1 MYLESREGNRRP
13 LCQFI
18 VFLAHHVGEI
28 KLARL
33 PALLLLSK
41 IQRVVNS
48 LATKTANVVN
58 FICFLSIHQV
68 THAGAKLKIGIQ
80 SLSDY

>member
-1 MYLESREGNRRP
+1 MYLDSSEGNRRP
-13 LCQFI
+13 LRQFI
-18 VFLAHHVGEI
+18 VFLAHHVSEI

-33 PALLLLSK
+33 PALLLLIK

-48 LATKTANVVN
+48 LATETADVVN

-68 THAGAKLKIGIQ
+68 THAGTKLKIGIQ
-80 SLSDY
+80 SSSD